1 MEILKNASV
10 GCMEN
15 SKKSFILFKE
25 GKFYIYLKKL
35 KSTNIVEYD

>member
-1 MEILKNASV
+1 MLQLDAWK
-10 GCMEN
+10 N

-25 GKFYIYLKKL
+25 GKFYIYLKML